1 MYNGLGG
8 GTVADRVAEALF
20 GKTRRNVLSLLFG
33 RPDEQF
39 YMRQIARMT
48 GVSTASVQ
56 HELARLTE
64 AELVIRSPDGKQVY
78 YRANTVS
85 PVFSEIR
92 NLMEK
97 TVGAVA
103 VLRTTLSELSGEGRI
118 DLAFLYGS
126 FASGTQVSASDVDV
140 MVIGDTT
147 LSELIPV
154 LRQAQDR
161 LGREINPSVYPRAE
175 FQERLR
181 AGEHFVSRVLER
193 PKIMLIGTE
202 DELEKLAG

>member
-92 NLMEK
+92 SLMEK

-181 AGEHFVSRVLER
+181 AGEHFVSRLLER

>member
-1 MYNGLGG
+1 M
-8 GTVADRVAEALF
+8 ADRVAEALF

-33 RPDEQF
+33 RSDEQF

-78 YRANTVS
+78 YRANTFS

-92 NLMEK
+92 SLMEK

>member
-1 MYNGLGG
+1 M
-8 GTVADRVAEALF
+8 ADRVAEALF
-20 GKTRRNVLSLLFG
+20 GKTRRNVLSLLFS

-78 YRANTVS
+78 YRANTFS

-92 NLMEK
+92 SLMEK